1 MCALVLGDARAHGA
15 DEPGERYHLSG
26 GGGGGGDSLLVTLAF
41 WVRRALTGL
50 RRRTC
55 PQVGNT

>member
-26 GGGGGGDSLLVTLAF
+26 ERGGEATAF
-41 WVRRALTGL
+41 
-50 RRRTC
+50 
-55 PQVGNT
+55 